1 MKNVELETFVKILN
15 VKDLREAVRILL
27 NEKYFDKMMVEDF
40 LKIIFDK
47 YSSLTKLPFNDFMF
61 LKIENENEKNLN
73 IFLGILNDPLILNDE
88 QLNGLFLLI
97 FPDSLKQKYLEIT
110 SYLKRLITSK
120 SFKQKLLS
128 LKNEKEIKSI
138 IKKELQDFES

>member
-1 MKNVELETFVKILN
+1 MKNDELETFVKILN
-15 VKDLREAVRILL
+15 VKDLKESVRILL
-27 NEKYFDKMMVEDF
+27 NEKYSDKVMVDDF
-40 LKIIFDK
+40 LKIIFDRD
-47 YSSLTKLPFNDFMF
+47 SSLTKLPFNDFIF

-88 QLNGLFLLI
+88 RLNGLFLLV
-97 FPDSLKQKYLEIT
+97 FPDSFRQKYLEIT
-110 SYLKRLITSK
+110 SYLKRLIISK

-128 LKNEKEIKSI
+128 LKNEKEIKSF